1 MNYSKYHM
9 VLQACRTSS
18 RVILQTTNTALNGA
32 LDHDLNRDIDMIIY
46 DQLGN
51 LQDICFYDHSTTEY
65 IYAADGTKLRTIHHP
80 ASSSSLTD
88 SIDYIGNLILKND
101 KPLMYLFGGG
111 YATFDTKTKNEIKN
125 EKAKSSFGDI
135 VAQHNGSLSP
145 K

>member
-111 YATFDTKTKNEIKN
+111 YATFDTKTKN
-125 EKAKSSFGDI
+125 
-135 VAQHNGSLSP
+135 
-145 K
+145 